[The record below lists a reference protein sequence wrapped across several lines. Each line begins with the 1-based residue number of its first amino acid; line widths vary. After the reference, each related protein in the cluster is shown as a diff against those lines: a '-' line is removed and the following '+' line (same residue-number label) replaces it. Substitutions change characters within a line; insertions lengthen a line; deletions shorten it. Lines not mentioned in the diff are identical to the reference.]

1 MTTENRETV
10 PHEFREAL
18 PADRAFWGANW
29 ANSYRGSRW
38 AGVVPN
44 HLYHDL
50 MRTLQDGLL
59 RRGMRVSLAHLPG
72 APNAL
77 MGFVAWEPS
86 EKANVVHFLYVKPT
100 WRKQGLGTALLL
112 GGPGREFIYTHRTDE
127 SNYFGKPDWRIAHIP
142 EPARRKD
149 L

>member
-1 MTTENRETV
+1 MNCEL
-10 PHEFREAL
+10 PHEYREAQ

-29 ANSYRGSRW
+29 ANSFRRSRW

-44 HLYHDL
+44 HLFHDL

-72 APNAL
+72 NPDAL

-86 EKANVVHFLYVKPT
+86 DKAPIVHFLYVKDT
-100 WRKQGLGTALLL
+100 WRGQGLGGALLRQ
-112 GGPGREFIYTHRTDE
+112 GPGDKFIYTHRTEDADR
-127 SNYFGKPDWRIAHIP
+127 FRRPGWQVAHVPD
-142 EPARRKD
+142 PARRKD